1 MTQFYN
7 TREKTEICV
16 DIAKKLKSF
25 ENSNGITVDL
35 FNETYSFVPKLKQIF
50 SDYIKNTQDYS
61 GTLEFEEIDKTIH
74 YHFHVAKPKKATF
87 LIKMK

>member
-7 TREKTEICV
+7 TKEKTEICV

-35 FNETYSFVPKLKQIF
+35 FNEDYSFVPKLKQIF
-50 SDYIKNTQDYS
+50 QDYIKNTQDYS
-61 GTLEFEEIDKTIH
+61 GTLEFEEIGKTIK
-74 YHFHVAKPKKATF
+74 YHFYIAKPKKATF
-87 LIKMK
+87 LIKLK